1 MKIAA
6 LLRAPA
12 AYGIWALVTLSALVA
27 SYFVDPHVF
36 AFTTLGLGWLSGLV
50 GLVGLAVVLLSKA
63 MGRSAKVR
71 VVVALALTAALL
83 CGALAILGSFH
94 WA

>member
-1 MKIAA
+1 MRLES

-12 AYGIWALVTLSALVA
+12 AYGAWSLFTLGALVV

-71 VVVALALTAALL
+71 VVMALVLTAALL
-83 CGALAILGSFH
+83 WGALAILGSFH